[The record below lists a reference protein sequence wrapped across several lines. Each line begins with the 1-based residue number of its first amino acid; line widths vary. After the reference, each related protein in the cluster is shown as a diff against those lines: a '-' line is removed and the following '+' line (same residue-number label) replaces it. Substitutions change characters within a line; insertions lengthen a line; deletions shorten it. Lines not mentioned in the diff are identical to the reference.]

1 VCYSWWVLT
10 SLRMLGRMHWIDQ
23 EKLKTFILACQDAED
38 GGASIHVVV
47 SLFYFAGV
55 AAKLI

>member
-1 VCYSWWVLT
+1 
-10 SLRMLGRMHWIDQ
+10 MLGRMHWIDQ